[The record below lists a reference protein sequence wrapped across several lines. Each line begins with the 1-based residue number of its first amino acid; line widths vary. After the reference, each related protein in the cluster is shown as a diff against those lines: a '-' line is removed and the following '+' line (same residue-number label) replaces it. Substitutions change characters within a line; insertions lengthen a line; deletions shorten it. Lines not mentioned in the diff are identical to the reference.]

1 MESAVIKRL
10 PAQHRAALRGNIHVK
25 KVHKVYRVCTSRYIK
40 QEKEVPSKYN
50 PEQFLS
56 KCTYF
61 HSPPLLFLLLIIIFK
76 FCLFLSVLSH
86 NERETVGGRL
96 AYVKAALPTLSSCFY
111 SSQNNKKKDYQEQPC
126 AFLSQEFPAAAA
138 KQRRFGASRGF
149 NVWLNEWLSNRSDA

>member
-40 QEKEVPSKYN
+40 QEKEGPSKYN

-61 HSPPLLFLLLIIIFK
+61 HSPPLLFLLLLIIFK

-111 SSQNNKKKDYQEQPC
+111 SSQNNKKKIIRSSRVHSSLRNFQ
-126 AFLSQEFPAAAA
+126 LL
-138 KQRRFGASRGF
+138 QRSKGDLGLAGVLMFG
-149 NVWLNEWLSNRSDA
+149 

>member
-1 MESAVIKRL
+1 MESDDIKRL
-10 PAQHRAALRGNIHVK
+10 PAQHTEGNM
-25 KVHKVYRVCTSRYIK
+25 KVQKVYRVYTSRYIK

-61 HSPPLLFLLLIIIFK
+61 HSPPLLFLLLIIFK

>member
-61 HSPPLLFLLLIIIFK
+61 HSPPLLFLLLIIFK

-111 SSQNNKKKDYQEQPC
+111 SSQNNKKKIIRSSRVHSSLRNFQ
-126 AFLSQEFPAAAA
+126 LL
-138 KQRRFGASRGF
+138 QRSKGNLGLAGVLMFG
-149 NVWLNEWLSNRSDA
+149 

>member
-10 PAQHRAALRGNIHVK
+10 PAQHRSALRGNIHVK

-61 HSPPLLFLLLIIIFK
+61 HSPPLLFLLLLIIFK

-111 SSQNNKKKDYQEQPC
+111 SSQNNKKKIIRSSRVHSSLRNFQ
-126 AFLSQEFPAAAA
+126 LL
-138 KQRRFGASRGF
+138 QRSKGDLGLAGVLMFG
-149 NVWLNEWLSNRSDA
+149 

>member
-40 QEKEVPSKYN
+40 QEKEGPSKYN

-111 SSQNNKKKDYQEQPC
+111 SSQNNKKKIIRSSRVHSSLRNFQ
-126 AFLSQEFPAAAA
+126 LL
-138 KQRRFGASRGF
+138 QRSKGDLGLAGVLMFG
-149 NVWLNEWLSNRSDA
+149 

>member
-1 MESAVIKRL
+1 MESADIKRL
-10 PAQHRAALRGNIHVK
+10 PAQHRSALRGNIHVK

-40 QEKEVPSKYN
+40 QEKEGPSKYN

-61 HSPPLLFLLLIIIFK
+61 HSPPLLFLLLLIIFK

-111 SSQNNKKKDYQEQPC
+111 SSQNNKKKIIRSSRVHSSLRNFQ
-126 AFLSQEFPAAAA
+126 LL
-138 KQRRFGASRGF
+138 QRSKGDLGLAGVLMFG
-149 NVWLNEWLSNRSDA
+149 

>member
-1 MESAVIKRL
+1 MESADIKRL

-61 HSPPLLFLLLIIIFK
+61 HSPPLLFLLLLIIFK

-111 SSQNNKKKDYQEQPC
+111 SSQNNKKKIIRSSRVHSSLRNFQ
-126 AFLSQEFPAAAA
+126 LL
-138 KQRRFGASRGF
+138 QRSKGDLGLAGVLMFG
-149 NVWLNEWLSNRSDA
+149 

>member
-61 HSPPLLFLLLIIIFK
+61 HSPPLLFLLLLLIFK

-86 NERETVGGRL
+86 NQRETVGGRL

-111 SSQNNKKKDYQEQPC
+111 SSQNNKKKIIRSSRVHSSLRNFQ
-126 AFLSQEFPAAAA
+126 LL
-138 KQRRFGASRGF
+138 QRSKGDLGLAGVLMFG
-149 NVWLNEWLSNRSDA
+149 

>member
-1 MESAVIKRL
+1 MESDVIKRL
-10 PAQHRAALRGNIHVK
+10 PAQHRSALRGNIHVK

-40 QEKEVPSKYN
+40 QEKEGPSKYN

-61 HSPPLLFLLLIIIFK
+61 HSPPLLFLLLLLIFK

-86 NERETVGGRL
+86 NQRETVGGRL

-111 SSQNNKKKDYQEQPC
+111 SSQNNKKKIIRSSRVHSSLRNFQ
-126 AFLSQEFPAAAA
+126 LL
-138 KQRRFGASRGF
+138 QRSKGDLGLAGVLMFG
-149 NVWLNEWLSNRSDA
+149 

>member
-1 MESAVIKRL
+1 MESDVIKRL
-10 PAQHRAALRGNIHVK
+10 PAQHRSALRGNIHVK

-61 HSPPLLFLLLIIIFK
+61 HSPPLLFLLLLLIFK

-86 NERETVGGRL
+86 NQRETVGGRL

-111 SSQNNKKKDYQEQPC
+111 SSQNNKKKIIRSSRVHSSLRNFQ
-126 AFLSQEFPAAAA
+126 LL
-138 KQRRFGASRGF
+138 QRSKGDLGLAGVLMFG
-149 NVWLNEWLSNRSDA
+149 

>member
-1 MESAVIKRL
+1 MESDDIKRL
-10 PAQHRAALRGNIHVK
+10 PAQHTEGNM
-25 KVHKVYRVCTSRYIK
+25 KVQKVYRVYTSRYIK
-40 QEKEVPSKYN
+40 QEKEGPSKYN

-61 HSPPLLFLLLIIIFK
+61 HSPPLLFLLLIIFK

-111 SSQNNKKKDYQEQPC
+111 SSQNNKKKIIRSSRVHSSLRNFQ
-126 AFLSQEFPAAAA
+126 LL
-138 KQRRFGASRGF
+138 QRSKGDLGLAGVLMFG
-149 NVWLNEWLSNRSDA
+149 

>member
-1 MESAVIKRL
+1 MESADIKRL

-40 QEKEVPSKYN
+40 QEKEGPSKYN

-61 HSPPLLFLLLIIIFK
+61 HSPPLLFLLLLLIFK

-86 NERETVGGRL
+86 NQRETVGGRL

-111 SSQNNKKKDYQEQPC
+111 SSQNNKKKIIRSSRVHSSLRNFQ
-126 AFLSQEFPAAAA
+126 LL
-138 KQRRFGASRGF
+138 QRSKGDLGLAGVLMFG
-149 NVWLNEWLSNRSDA
+149 

>member
-1 MESAVIKRL
+1 MESDDIKRL
-10 PAQHRAALRGNIHVK
+10 PAQHTEGNM
-25 KVHKVYRVCTSRYIK
+25 KVQKVYRVYTSRYIK
-40 QEKEVPSKYN
+40 QEKEGPSKYN

-61 HSPPLLFLLLIIIFK
+61 HSPPLLFLLLIIFK

>member
-1 MESAVIKRL
+1 MESDDIKRL
-10 PAQHRAALRGNIHVK
+10 PAQHTEGNM
-25 KVHKVYRVCTSRYIK
+25 KVQKVYRVYTSRYIK
-40 QEKEVPSKYN
+40 QEKEGPSKYN

-61 HSPPLLFLLLIIIFK
+61 HSPPLLFLLLIIFK

-111 SSQNNKKKDYQEQPC
+111 SSQNNKKKIIRSSRVHSSLRNFQ
-126 AFLSQEFPAAAA
+126 LL
-138 KQRRFGASRGF
+138 QRSKGDLGLARVLMFG
-149 NVWLNEWLSNRSDA
+149 

>member
-1 MESAVIKRL
+1 MESDDIKRL
-10 PAQHRAALRGNIHVK
+10 PAQHTEGNM
-25 KVHKVYRVCTSRYIK
+25 KVQKVYRVYTSRYIK

-61 HSPPLLFLLLIIIFK
+61 HSPPLLFLLLIIFK

-111 SSQNNKKKDYQEQPC
+111 SSQNNKKKIIRSSRVHSSLRNFQ
-126 AFLSQEFPAAAA
+126 LL
-138 KQRRFGASRGF
+138 QRSKGDLGLAGVLMFG
-149 NVWLNEWLSNRSDA
+149 

>member
-10 PAQHRAALRGNIHVK
+10 PAQHRSALRGNIHVK

-61 HSPPLLFLLLIIIFK
+61 HSPPLLFLLLLLIFK

-86 NERETVGGRL
+86 NQRETVGGRL

-111 SSQNNKKKDYQEQPC
+111 SSQNNKKKIIRSSRVHSSLRNFQ
-126 AFLSQEFPAAAA
+126 LL
-138 KQRRFGASRGF
+138 QRSKGDLGLAGVLMFG
-149 NVWLNEWLSNRSDA
+149 

>member
-10 PAQHRAALRGNIHVK
+10 PAQHRSALRGNIHVK

-61 HSPPLLFLLLIIIFK
+61 HSPPLLFLLLIIFK

-86 NERETVGGRL
+86 NQRETVGGRL

-111 SSQNNKKKDYQEQPC
+111 SSQNNKKKIIRSSRVHSSLRNFQ
-126 AFLSQEFPAAAA
+126 LL
-138 KQRRFGASRGF
+138 QRSKGNLGLAGVLMFG
-149 NVWLNEWLSNRSDA
+149 

>member
-10 PAQHRAALRGNIHVK
+10 PAQHRSALRGNIHVK

-40 QEKEVPSKYN
+40 QEKEGPSKYN

-61 HSPPLLFLLLIIIFK
+61 HSPPLLFLLLIIFK

-111 SSQNNKKKDYQEQPC
+111 SSQNNKKKIIRSSRVHSSLRNFQ
-126 AFLSQEFPAAAA
+126 LL
-138 KQRRFGASRGF
+138 QRSKGDLGLAGVLMFG
-149 NVWLNEWLSNRSDA
+149 

>member
-61 HSPPLLFLLLIIIFK
+61 HSPPLLFLLLIIFK

-111 SSQNNKKKDYQEQPC
+111 SSQNNKKKIIRSSRVHSSLRNFQ
-126 AFLSQEFPAAAA
+126 LL
-138 KQRRFGASRGF
+138 QRSKGDLGLAGVLMFG
-149 NVWLNEWLSNRSDA
+149 

>member
-1 MESAVIKRL
+1 MESDDIKRL
-10 PAQHRAALRGNIHVK
+10 PAQHRSALRGNIHVK

-61 HSPPLLFLLLIIIFK
+61 HSPPLLFLLLIIFK

-111 SSQNNKKKDYQEQPC
+111 SSQNNKKKIIRSSRVHSSLRNFQ
-126 AFLSQEFPAAAA
+126 LL
-138 KQRRFGASRGF
+138 QRSKGDLGLAGVLMFG
-149 NVWLNEWLSNRSDA
+149 

>member
-10 PAQHRAALRGNIHVK
+10 PAQHRSALRGNIHVK
-25 KVHKVYRVCTSRYIK
+25 KVHKVYRVYTSRYIK
-40 QEKEVPSKYN
+40 QEKEGPSKYN

-61 HSPPLLFLLLIIIFK
+61 HSPPLLFLLLVIIIFK

-86 NERETVGGRL
+86 NQRETVGGRL

-111 SSQNNKKKDYQEQPC
+111 SSQNNKKKIIRSSRVHSSLRNFQ
-126 AFLSQEFPAAAA
+126 LL
-138 KQRRFGASRGF
+138 QRSKGDLGLAGVLMFG
-149 NVWLNEWLSNRSDA
+149 

>member
-1 MESAVIKRL
+1 MESADIKRL

-40 QEKEVPSKYN
+40 QEKEGPSKYN

-61 HSPPLLFLLLIIIFK
+61 HSPPLLFLLLIIFK

-111 SSQNNKKKDYQEQPC
+111 SSQNNKKKIIRSSRVHSSLRNFQ
-126 AFLSQEFPAAAA
+126 LL
-138 KQRRFGASRGF
+138 QRSKGDLGLAGVLMFG
-149 NVWLNEWLSNRSDA
+149 

>member
-61 HSPPLLFLLLIIIFK
+61 HSPPLLFLLLIIFK

-86 NERETVGGRL
+86 NQRETVGGRL

-111 SSQNNKKKDYQEQPC
+111 SSQNNKKKIIRSSRVHSSLRNFQ
-126 AFLSQEFPAAAA
+126 LL
-138 KQRRFGASRGF
+138 QRSKGDLGLAGVLMFG
-149 NVWLNEWLSNRSDA
+149 

>member
-1 MESAVIKRL
+1 MESDDIKRL
-10 PAQHRAALRGNIHVK
+10 PAQHTEGNM
-25 KVHKVYRVCTSRYIK
+25 KVQKVYRVYTSRYIK

-61 HSPPLLFLLLIIIFK
+61 HSPPLLFLLLLIIFK

-111 SSQNNKKKDYQEQPC
+111 SSQNNKKKIIRSSRVHSSLRNFQ
-126 AFLSQEFPAAAA
+126 LL
-138 KQRRFGASRGF
+138 QRSKGDLGLAGVLMFG
-149 NVWLNEWLSNRSDA
+149 

>member
-1 MESAVIKRL
+1 MESADIKRL
-10 PAQHRAALRGNIHVK
+10 PAQHRSALRGNIHVK

-40 QEKEVPSKYN
+40 QEKEGPSKYN

-61 HSPPLLFLLLIIIFK
+61 HSPPLLFLLLIIFK

-111 SSQNNKKKDYQEQPC
+111 SSQNNKKKIIRSSRVHSSLRNFQ
-126 AFLSQEFPAAAA
+126 LL
-138 KQRRFGASRGF
+138 QRSKGDLGLAGVLMFG
-149 NVWLNEWLSNRSDA
+149 